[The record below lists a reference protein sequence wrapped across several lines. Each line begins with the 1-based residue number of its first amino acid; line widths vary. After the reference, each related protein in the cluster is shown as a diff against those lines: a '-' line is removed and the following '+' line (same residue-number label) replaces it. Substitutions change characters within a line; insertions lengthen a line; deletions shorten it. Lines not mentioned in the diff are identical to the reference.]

1 MDIKQNSSYAPVNSG
16 PAPSDLPGLKSW
28 KATRSS
34 SSIIAD
40 KVATLRDRLAD
51 PSTPPA
57 AIPGLEAAIR
67 RVEKQRDPAAQALA
81 ASRMAAK
88 VAVDKLEARLADAAA
103 SHSKYYLEINDE
115 SFKLEHRDH
124 VIINNK
130 AVATEDAG
138 IRAFNVFAW
147 LAAVERLPGAVARK
161 YFYPSNIGWV
171 RYDATAGHWIAH
183 KKHLGKVREGY
194 FANAAAAVVYLFAV
208 RMRRLHRMGIPRK
221 IETFRWSG
229 PEQPCHLEDRR
240 VDEEARNLLSHARDQ
255 GGTLEVAL
263 ENFRYFDK
271 ALLGE
276 MGERVLGRAYELDGE
291 GAQ

>member
-34 SSIIAD
+34 SSIIDA
-40 KVATLRDRLAD
+40 
-51 PSTPPA
+51 
-57 AIPGLEAAIR
+57 R
-67 RVEKQRDPAAQALA
+67 RAAQALA

-138 IRAFNVFAW
+138 IRAFNVW
-147 LAAVERLPGAVARK
+147 WRTTD
-161 YFYPSNIGWV
+161 NIGWV

-208 RMRRLHRMGIPRK
+208 RMRRLHRLGMARK
-221 IETFRWSG
+221 IEPFRWSG

-240 VDEEARNLLSHARDQ
+240 VDEEARALLDHARAQ

-263 ENFRYFDK
+263 EDFRDFDK

-291 GAQ
+291 VAQ